1 MKKLIAA
8 ILGMAVIST
17 PFAHDFGGPH
27 GGPHHPPHYSMR
39 HDAPP
44 PPRHRDVPQPHRD
57 HHDHVIAD
65 AIIAG
70 SVITAAAIILAD

>member
-8 ILGMAVIST
+8 ILGMAVISA
-17 PFAHDFGGPH
+17 PFARDFGGPH
-27 GGPHHPPHYSMR
+27 GEPHHRPHYEMR

-44 PPRHRDVPQPHRD
+44 PRHRDAPPPRHRD
-57 HHDHVIAD
+57 HHGHVIAD